1 MGCFCIGIGFVK
13 LCRTLKLNKLI
24 VMFKNLFKTAWRNVL
39 RNKAYT
45 FINIIGLGSGI
56 SICLIIFVLIQFH
69 LSFDNFHVKKDRIYR
84 MLTEYHHADSKEIF
98 YGSGIARGI
107 PQTLKTDIPEIEA
120 YAPIL
125 HNDNEQ
131 IQVLNSNGQIDKKF
145 KETGVFATTPAFFK
159 VFDFPLIEGD
169 IKTALSN
176 PNSVLLTK
184 ETADKYFGNWRQAMG
199 KTIRWD
205 NKEVLK
211 VTGILAPIPQNSD
224 FQFRVVFSL
233 GTGRTA
239 EMLKSTDYN
248 STGTYYGCYV
258 LAPAGMTETQLT
270 GKLQAL
276 MKKYRDPDNK
286 DNEVAQS
293 LTKVHFDNKAGNYSN
308 RSITPQMINMLWMI
322 ALFILVIA
330 CVNFVNLATAQAVNR
345 AKEVGIRKVLGG
357 NRGQLQMQFLTETF
371 VIVLISLILSVGISA
386 IGIPFIGKIMDLP
399 LQTGMLLQL
408 KVAAFMVLLAVAVTL
423 IAGFYPSMVL
433 SGFNPIN
440 ALKSK
445 LALKTPRG
453 ISLRHALV
461 VFQFVIAQGLII
473 CTIIIVKQ
481 MNYFTHGS
489 MGFAKD
495 AIVNVP
501 FPSDSASI
509 SKLEYL
515 KKQLT
520 NINGV
525 EQVSLSSALPA
536 DGDDNWTMF
545 TYENAAKQVDFYSI
559 IKMADEQYLPTYKLQ
574 LAAGR
579 NVVASD
585 TIREFLVNEAV
596 TQKLGIKPEDALN
609 KQIALGKFAKGRIV
623 GVLKNFHNRSFKDE
637 YAPMLVTTFKK
648 QYGISN
654 IKLASANISPALK
667 GVEKLWNEVYP
678 DYAFEYKFMDDRI
691 ASFYKQENQLSQI
704 YECFAVIAILLS
716 CLGLYGL
723 ASFMAVQRIKEVG
736 IRKVLGSSVGAIV
749 YLFSKEFVI
758 LIGIGFAIATPITW
772 YLMNQW
778 LQDYIYRIHIH
789 WSIFVLAGIIAIG
802 IALATVSYQL
812 IKAALVN
819 PVKSLRSE

>member
-1 MGCFCIGIGFVK
+1 
-13 LCRTLKLNKLI
+13 
-24 VMFKNLFKTAWRNVL
+24 MFKNLFKTAWRNVL

-45 FINIIGLGSGI
+45 FINIIGLGTGI
-56 SICLIIFVLIQFH
+56 SICLVIFVLIQFH
-69 LSFDNFHVKKDRIYR
+69 LSFDNFHAKKDRIYR
-84 MLTEYHHADSKEIF
+84 ILTEYHHADSKDIF

-120 YAPIL
+120 YAPIM

-131 IQVLNSNGQIDKKF
+131 IQVLNKEGQIDKKF
-145 KETGVFATTPAFFK
+145 KETGVFATTPSFFK
-159 VFDFPLIEGD
+159 IFDFPLIQGD
-169 IKTALSN
+169 ANTALKN

-184 ETADKYFGNWRQAMG
+184 ETATKYFGDWQQAMG

-205 NKEVLK
+205 NKEILK

-224 FQFRVVFSL
+224 FQFSVVFSL
-233 GTGRTA
+233 GTGRTV

-248 STGTYYGCYV
+248 STGSYYGCYV
-258 LAPAGMTETQLT
+258 LAPAGMNEAQLT

-276 MKKYRDPDNK
+276 MKRYRAPDNK
-286 DNEVAQS
+286 DSEIAQPLS
-293 LTKVHFDNKAGNYSN
+293 KVHFDNRAGNYSN
-308 RSITPQMINMLWMI
+308 KSISTQMISMLWMI

-386 IGIPFIGKIMDLP
+386 AGIPFIGKIMDLP
-399 LQTGMLLQL
+399 LATGMLLQV
-408 KVAAFMVLLAVAVTL
+408 KVAAFMVLLAVLVTL

-445 LALKTPRG
+445 LALRTPKG

-481 MNYFTHGS
+481 MNYFTHES

-501 FPSDSASI
+501 FPSDSAGI

-515 KKQLT
+515 KKKLT
-520 NINGV
+520 DINGV
-525 EQVSLSSALPA
+525 EQVSLSSNVPA
-536 DGDDNWTMF
+536 GEDANWTMF
-545 TYENAAKQVDFYSI
+545 TYENAAKPVDFYSI
-559 IKMADEQYLPTYKLQ
+559 IKMADEQYIPTYKLQ

-585 TIREFLVNEAV
+585 TIREFLVNEAL
-596 TQKLGIKPEDALN
+596 TQKLGLAKPEDALN
-609 KQIALGKFAKGRIV
+609 KQLALGKFAKGRIV
-623 GVLKNFHNRSFKDE
+623 GVLKNYHNRSFKDD
-637 YAPMLVTTFKK
+637 YAPMLITTFKK
-648 QYGISN
+648 QYEISN
-654 IKLASANISPALK
+654 IKLSSANIGPSLK

-678 DYAFEYKFMDDRI
+678 DYAFEYQFMDERI
-691 ASFYKQENQLSQI
+691 AAFYKQESQLSRI
-704 YECFAVIAILLS
+704 YECFAVVAILLS

-749 YLFSKEFVI
+749 YLFSKEFVV
-758 LIGIGFAIATPITW
+758 LIVIGFAIAAPITW
-772 YLMNQW
+772 YLMNKW

-789 WSIFVLAGIIAIG
+789 WSIFLLAAVIAMA

>member
-1 MGCFCIGIGFVK
+1 
-13 LCRTLKLNKLI
+13 
-24 VMFKNLFKTAWRNVL
+24 MFKNLFKTAWRNVL

-45 FINIIGLGSGI
+45 FINIIGLGTGI
-56 SICLIIFVLIQFH
+56 SICLVIFVLIQFH
-69 LSFDNFHVKKDRIYR
+69 LSFDNFHAKKDRIYR
-84 MLTEYHHADSKEIF
+84 MLTEYHHADSKDIF

-120 YAPIL
+120 YAPIM

-131 IQVLNSNGQIDKKF
+131 IQVLNKEGQIDKKF
-145 KETGVFATTPAFFK
+145 KETGVFATTPSFFK
-159 VFDFPLIEGD
+159 IFDFPLIQGD
-169 IKTALSN
+169 ANTALKN

-184 ETADKYFGNWRQAMG
+184 ETATKYFGNWQQAMG

-224 FQFRVVFSL
+224 FQFSVVFSL

-248 STGTYYGCYV
+248 STGSYYGCYV
-258 LAPAGMTETQLT
+258 LASAGMNEAQLT

-276 MKKYRDPDNK
+276 MKKYRAPDNK
-286 DNEVAQS
+286 DSEVAQP
-293 LTKVHFDNKAGNYSN
+293 LGKVHFDNKAGNYSN
-308 RSITPQMINMLWMI
+308 KSITTQMISMLWMI

-386 IGIPFIGKIMDLP
+386 VGIHFIGKIMDLP
-399 LQTGMLLQL
+399 LAAGMLLQIN
-408 KVAAFMVLLAVAVTL
+408 VAAFMVLLAVLVTL

-433 SGFNPIN
+433 SSFNPIN

-473 CTIIIVKQ
+473 CTIVIVKQ
-481 MNYFTHGS
+481 MNYFTHES

-501 FPSDSASI
+501 FPSDSAGI

-515 KKQLT
+515 KKKLT
-520 NINGV
+520 DINGV
-525 EQVSLSSALPA
+525 EQVSLSSNVPA
-536 DGDDNWTMF
+536 GEDANWTMF
-545 TYENAAKQVDFYSI
+545 TYENAAKPVDFYSI
-559 IKMADEQYLPTYKLQ
+559 IKMADEQYIPTYQLQ

-579 NVVASD
+579 NVAASD
-585 TIREFLVNEAV
+585 TIREFLVNEV
-596 TQKLGIKPEDALN
+596 LTQKLGLAKPEDALN
-609 KQIALGKFAKGRIV
+609 KQLALGKFAKGRIV
-623 GVLKNFHNRSFKDE
+623 GVLKNYHNRSFKDD
-637 YAPMLVTTFKK
+637 YAPMLITTFKK
-648 QYGISN
+648 QYEISN
-654 IKLASANISPALK
+654 IKLSSVNIGPSLK
-667 GVEKLWNEVYP
+667 GIEKLWNEVYP
-678 DYAFEYKFMDDRI
+678 NYAFEYQFMDECI
-691 ASFYKQENQLSQI
+691 EAFYKQESQLSQI
-704 YECFAVIAILLS
+704 YECFAVVAILLS

-749 YLFSKEFVI
+749 YLFSKEFVV
-758 LIGIGFAIATPITW
+758 LIGIGFAIAAPITW
-772 YLMNQW
+772 YLMNKW

-789 WSIFVLAGIIAIG
+789 WSIFLLAAIIAMA

>member
-1 MGCFCIGIGFVK
+1 
-13 LCRTLKLNKLI
+13 
-24 VMFKNLFKTAWRNVL
+24 MFKNLFKTAWRNVL

-45 FINIIGLGSGI
+45 FINIIGLGAGI
-56 SICLIIFVLIQFH
+56 SICLVIFVLIQFH
-69 LSFDNFHVKKDRIYR
+69 LSFDNFHAKKDRIYR
-84 MLTEYHHADSKEIF
+84 MLTEYHHSDSKDVF
-98 YGSGIARGI
+98 YGTGIARGI

-131 IQVLNSNGQIDKKF
+131 IQVLNKEGQVDKKF
-145 KETGVFATTPAFFK
+145 KETGVFATTPSFFK
-159 VFDFPLIEGD
+159 IFDFPLIQGD
-169 IKTALSN
+169 ASTALKD

-184 ETADKYFGNWRQAMG
+184 QTAEKYFGNWQQAMG

-224 FQFRVVFSL
+224 FQFSVVFSL

-239 EMLKSTDYN
+239 AMLKSTDYN
-248 STGTYYGCYV
+248 STGSYYGCYV
-258 LAPAGMTETQLT
+258 LAPAGMTEAKLT
-270 GKLQAL
+270 GKLQSL
-276 MKKYRDPDNK
+276 MKKYRAADNS
-286 DNEVAQS
+286 DSEIAQPLS
-293 LTKVHFDNKAGNYSN
+293 KVHFDNTGNYSN
-308 RSITPQMINMLWMI
+308 SFITPQMISMLWMI

-371 VIVLISLILSVGISA
+371 VIVLISLILSVCISA
-386 IGIPFIGKIMDLP
+386 VGIPLVGKVMDLP
-399 LQTGMLLQL
+399 LATGMLLQF
-408 KVAAFMVLLAVAVTL
+408 KVLAFMVLLVVVVTL
-423 IAGFYPSMVL
+423 VAGFYPSMVL

-445 LALKTPRG
+445 LALKTPKG

-473 CTIIIVKQ
+473 CTIVIVKQ
-481 MNYFTHGS
+481 MNFFTHES

-501 FPSDSASI
+501 FPSDSVSI

-515 KKQLT
+515 KKKLT
-520 NINGV
+520 DINGV
-525 EQVSLSSALPA
+525 EQVSLSSNVPA
-536 DGDDNWTMF
+536 GEDANWTMF
-545 TYENAAKQVDFYSI
+545 TYENAAKPVDFYSI
-559 IKMADEQYLPTYKLQ
+559 IKMADEQFIPTYKLQ
-574 LAAGR
+574 LVAGR
-579 NVVASD
+579 NVSASD
-585 TIREFLVNEAV
+585 TIREFLVNEAL
-596 TQKLGIKPEDALN
+596 TQKLGIKPEEALN
-609 KQIALGKFAKGRIV
+609 KQLALGKFAKGRIV
-623 GVLKNFHNRSFKDE
+623 GVLKNYHNRSFKDD
-637 YAPMLVTTFKK
+637 YAPMLITTFKK
-648 QYGISN
+648 QYEISN
-654 IKLASANISPALK
+654 IKLSSANIGPSLK
-667 GVEKLWNEVYP
+667 GIEKLWNEVYP
-678 DYAFEYKFMDDRI
+678 DYAFEYQFMDQRI
-691 ASFYKQENQLSQI
+691 AAFYKQESQLSRI
-704 YECFAVIAILLS
+704 YECFAVVAILLS

-758 LIGIGFAIATPITW
+758 LVGIGFAIAAPITW
-772 YLMNQW
+772 YLMNKW
-778 LQDYIYRIHIH
+778 LQDYIYRIYIH
-789 WSIFVLAGIIAIG
+789 WSIFLLAAIIAMA

>member
-1 MGCFCIGIGFVK
+1 
-13 LCRTLKLNKLI
+13 
-24 VMFKNLFKTAWRNVL
+24 MFKNLFKTAWRNVL

-45 FINIIGLGSGI
+45 FINIIGLGTGI
-56 SICLIIFVLIQFH
+56 SICLVIFVLIQFH
-69 LSFDNFHVKKDRIYR
+69 LSFDNFHAKKDRIYR
-84 MLTEYHHADSKEIF
+84 MLTEYHHADSKDIF

-120 YAPIL
+120 YAPIM

-131 IQVLNSNGQIDKKF
+131 IQVLNKEGQIDKKF
-145 KETGVFATTPAFFK
+145 KETGVFATTPSFFK
-159 VFDFPLIEGD
+159 IFDFPLIQGD
-169 IKTALSN
+169 ANTALKN

-184 ETADKYFGNWRQAMG
+184 ETATKYFGNWQQAMG

-224 FQFRVVFSL
+224 FQFSVVFSL

-248 STGTYYGCYV
+248 STGSYYGCYV
-258 LAPAGMTETQLT
+258 LAPAGMNEAQLT

-276 MKKYRDPDNK
+276 MKKYRAPDNK
-286 DNEVAQS
+286 DSEVAQP
-293 LTKVHFDNKAGNYSN
+293 LGKVHFDNKAGNYSN
-308 RSITPQMINMLWMI
+308 KSITTQMISMLWMI

-386 IGIPFIGKIMDLP
+386 VGIHFIGKIMDLP
-399 LQTGMLLQL
+399 LAAGMLLQI
-408 KVAAFMVLLAVAVTL
+408 KVAAFMVLLAVLVTL

-473 CTIIIVKQ
+473 CTIVIVKQ
-481 MNYFTHGS
+481 MNYFTHES

-501 FPSDSASI
+501 FPSDSAGI

-515 KKQLT
+515 KKKLT
-520 NINGV
+520 DINGV
-525 EQVSLSSALPA
+525 EQVSLSSNVPA
-536 DGDDNWTMF
+536 GEDANWTMF
-545 TYENAAKQVDFYSI
+545 TYENAAKPVDFYSI
-559 IKMADEQYLPTYKLQ
+559 IKMADEQYIPTYKLQ
-574 LAAGR
+574 IAAGR
-579 NVVASD
+579 NVAASD
-585 TIREFLVNEAV
+585 TIREFLVNEAL
-596 TQKLGIKPEDALN
+596 TQKLGLAKPEDALN
-609 KQIALGKFAKGRIV
+609 KQLALGKFAKGRIV
-623 GVLKNFHNRSFKDE
+623 GVLKNYHNRSFKDD
-637 YAPMLVTTFKK
+637 YAPMLITTFKK
-648 QYGISN
+648 QYEISN
-654 IKLASANISPALK
+654 IKLSSVNIGPSLK
-667 GVEKLWNEVYP
+667 GIEKLWNEVYP
-678 DYAFEYKFMDDRI
+678 NYAFEYQFMDERI
-691 ASFYKQENQLSQI
+691 AAFYKQESQLSQI
-704 YECFAVIAILLS
+704 YECFAVVAILLS

-749 YLFSKEFVI
+749 YLFSKEFVV
-758 LIGIGFAIATPITW
+758 LIVIGFAIAAPITW
-772 YLMNQW
+772 YLMNKW

-789 WSIFVLAGIIAIG
+789 WSIFLLAAIIAMA

>member
-1 MGCFCIGIGFVK
+1 
-13 LCRTLKLNKLI
+13 
-24 VMFKNLFKTAWRNVL
+24 MFKNLFKTAWRNVL

-56 SICLIIFVLIQFH
+56 SICLVIFVLIQFH
-69 LSFDNFHVKKDRIYR
+69 LSFDNFHAKKDRIYR
-84 MLTEYHHADSKEIF
+84 MLTEYHHADSKDIF

-120 YAPIL
+120 YAPIM

-131 IQVLNSNGQIDKKF
+131 IQVLNKNGQIDKKF
-145 KETGVFATTPAFFK
+145 KETGVFATTPSFFK
-159 VFDFPLIEGD
+159 IFDFPLIQGD
-169 IKTALSN
+169 ANTALKN

-184 ETADKYFGNWRQAMG
+184 ETATKYFGDWQQAMG

-211 VTGILAPIPQNSD
+211 VTGILTPIPQNSD
-224 FQFRVVFSL
+224 FQFSVVFSL

-248 STGTYYGCYV
+248 STGTYYGCYL
-258 LAPAGMTETQLT
+258 LAPAGMNEAQLT

-276 MKKYRDPDNK
+276 MKKYRAPDNK
-286 DNEVAQS
+286 DSEVAQPLS
-293 LTKVHFDNKAGNYSN
+293 KVHFDNKAGNYSN
-308 RSITPQMINMLWMI
+308 KSISTQMISMLWMI

-357 NRGQLQMQFLTETF
+357 NRAQLQMQFLTETF

-386 IGIPFIGKIMDLP
+386 AGIPLVGKIMDLP
-399 LQTGMLLQL
+399 LATGMLLQI
-408 KVAAFMVLLAVAVTL
+408 KVAAFMVLLAIVVTL

-481 MNYFTHGS
+481 MNYFTHES

-501 FPSDSASI
+501 FPSDSAGI

-515 KKQLT
+515 KKKLT
-520 NINGV
+520 DINGV
-525 EQVSLSSALPA
+525 EQVSLSSNVPA
-536 DGDDNWTMF
+536 GEDANWTMF
-545 TYENAAKQVDFYSI
+545 TYENAAKPVDFYSI
-559 IKMADEQYLPTYKLQ
+559 IKMADEQYIPTYKLQ

-579 NVVASD
+579 NVIASD
-585 TIREFLVNEAV
+585 TIREFLVNEAL
-596 TQKLGIKPEDALN
+596 TQKLGLAKPEDALN
-609 KQIALGKFAKGRIV
+609 KQLALGKFAKGRIV
-623 GVLKNFHNRSFKDE
+623 GVLKNYHNRSFKDD
-637 YAPMLVTTFKK
+637 YAPMLITTFKK
-648 QYGISN
+648 QYEISN
-654 IKLASANISPALK
+654 IKLSSANIGPSLK
-667 GVEKLWNEVYP
+667 GIEKLWNEVYP
-678 DYAFEYKFMDDRI
+678 DYAFEYQFMDERI
-691 ASFYKQENQLSQI
+691 AAFYKQESQLSRI
-704 YECFAVIAILLS
+704 YECFAVVAILLS

-749 YLFSKEFVI
+749 YLFSKEFVV
-758 LIGIGFAIATPITW
+758 LIGIGFAIAAPITW
-772 YLMNQW
+772 YLMNKW

-789 WSIFVLAGIIAIG
+789 WSIFLLAAIIAMA

>member
-1 MGCFCIGIGFVK
+1 
-13 LCRTLKLNKLI
+13 
-24 VMFKNLFKTAWRNVL
+24 MFKNLFKTAWRNVL

-56 SICLIIFVLIQFH
+56 SICLVIFVLIQFH
-69 LSFDNFHVKKDRIYR
+69 LSFDNFHAKRDRIYR
-84 MLTEYHHADSKEIF
+84 MLTEYHHADSKDIF

-120 YAPIL
+120 YAPIM

-131 IQVLNSNGQIDKKF
+131 IQVLNKEGQIDKKF
-145 KETGVFATTPAFFK
+145 KETGVFATTPSFFK
-159 VFDFPLIEGD
+159 IFDFPLIQGD
-169 IKTALSN
+169 ANTALKN

-184 ETADKYFGNWRQAMG
+184 ETATKYFGDWQQAMG

-205 NKEVLK
+205 NKEILK

-224 FQFRVVFSL
+224 FQFSVVFSL
-233 GTGRTA
+233 GTGRTT

-248 STGTYYGCYV
+248 STGSYYGCYV
-258 LAPAGMTETQLT
+258 LAPAGMNEAQLT

-276 MKKYRDPDNK
+276 MKKYRAPDNK
-286 DNEVAQS
+286 DSEVAQPLS
-293 LTKVHFDNKAGNYSN
+293 KVHFDNKAGNYSN
-308 RSITPQMINMLWMI
+308 KSISKQMISMLWMI

-386 IGIPFIGKIMDLP
+386 AGIPFVGKVMDLP
-399 LQTGMLLQL
+399 LYTGMLLQI
-408 KVAAFMVLLAVAVTL
+408 KVAAFMVLLAVVVTL

-445 LALKTPRG
+445 LALKTPKG

-481 MNYFTHGS
+481 MNYFTHES

-501 FPSDSASI
+501 FPSDSAGI

-515 KKQLT
+515 KKKLT
-520 NINGV
+520 DINGV
-525 EQVSLSSALPA
+525 EQVSLSSNVPA
-536 DGDDNWTMF
+536 GEDANWTMF
-545 TYENAAKQVDFYSI
+545 TYENAAKPVDFYSI
-559 IKMADEQYLPTYKLQ
+559 IKMADEQYIPTYKLQ

-579 NVVASD
+579 NVAASD
-585 TIREFLVNEAV
+585 TIREFLVNEAL
-596 TQKLGIKPEDALN
+596 TQKLGLAKPEDALN
-609 KQIALGKFAKGRIV
+609 KQLALGKFAKGRIV
-623 GVLKNFHNRSFKDE
+623 GVLKNYHNRSFKDD
-637 YAPMLVTTFKK
+637 YAPMLITTFKK
-648 QYGISN
+648 QYEISN
-654 IKLASANISPALK
+654 IKLSSANIGPSLK
-667 GVEKLWNEVYP
+667 GIEKLWNDVYP
-678 DYAFEYKFMDDRI
+678 DYAFEYQFMDERI
-691 ASFYKQENQLSQI
+691 AAFYKQESQLSQI
-704 YECFAVIAILLS
+704 YECFAVVAILLS

-749 YLFSKEFVI
+749 YLFSKEFVV
-758 LIGIGFAIATPITW
+758 LIGIGFAIAAPITW
-772 YLMNQW
+772 YLMNKW

-789 WSIFVLAGIIAIG
+789 WSIFLLAAVIAMA

>member
-1 MGCFCIGIGFVK
+1 
-13 LCRTLKLNKLI
+13 
-24 VMFKNLFKTAWRNVL
+24 MFKNLFKTAWRNVL

-56 SICLIIFVLIQFH
+56 SICLVIFVLIQFH
-69 LSFDNFHVKKDRIYR
+69 LSFDNFHAKKDRIYR
-84 MLTEYHHADSKEIF
+84 MLTEYHHADSKDIF

-120 YAPIL
+120 YAPIM

-131 IQVLNSNGQIDKKF
+131 IQVLNKNGQIDKKF
-145 KETGVFATTPAFFK
+145 KETGVFATTPSFFK
-159 VFDFPLIEGD
+159 IFDFPLIQGD
-169 IKTALSN
+169 ANTALKN

-184 ETADKYFGNWRQAMG
+184 ETATKYFGDWQQAMG

-224 FQFRVVFSL
+224 FQFSVVFSL

-248 STGTYYGCYV
+248 STGTYYGCYL
-258 LAPAGMTETQLT
+258 LAPAGMNEAQLT
-270 GKLQAL
+270 DKLQAL
-276 MKKYRDPDNK
+276 MKKYRAPDNK
-286 DNEVAQS
+286 DSEVAQPLS
-293 LTKVHFDNKAGNYSN
+293 KVHFDNKAGNYSN
-308 RSITPQMINMLWMI
+308 KSISTQMISMLWMI

-330 CVNFVNLATAQAVNR
+330 CVNFVNLATAQAINR

-357 NRGQLQMQFLTETF
+357 NRAQLQMQFLTETF

-386 IGIPFIGKIMDLP
+386 AGIPLVGKIMDLP
-399 LQTGMLLQL
+399 LATGMLLQI
-408 KVAAFMVLLAVAVTL
+408 KVAAFMVLLAIVVTL

-481 MNYFTHGS
+481 MNYFTHES

-501 FPSDSASI
+501 FPSDSAGI

-515 KKQLT
+515 KKKLT
-520 NINGV
+520 DINGV
-525 EQVSLSSALPA
+525 EQVSLSSNVPA
-536 DGDDNWTMF
+536 GEDANWTMF
-545 TYENAAKQVDFYSI
+545 TYENAAKPVDFYSI
-559 IKMADEQYLPTYKLQ
+559 IKMADEQYIPTYKLQ

-579 NVVASD
+579 NVIASD
-585 TIREFLVNEAV
+585 TIREFLVNEAL
-596 TQKLGIKPEDALN
+596 TQKLGLAKPEDALN
-609 KQIALGKFAKGRIV
+609 KQLALGKFAKGRIV
-623 GVLKNFHNRSFKDE
+623 GVLKNYHNRSFKDD
-637 YAPMLVTTFKK
+637 YAPMLITTFKK
-648 QYGISN
+648 QYEISN
-654 IKLASANISPALK
+654 IKLSSANIGPSLK
-667 GVEKLWNEVYP
+667 GIEKLWNEVYP
-678 DYAFEYKFMDDRI
+678 DYAFEYQFMDERI
-691 ASFYKQENQLSQI
+691 AAFYKQESQLSRI
-704 YECFAVIAILLS
+704 YECFAVVAILLS

-749 YLFSKEFVI
+749 YLFSKEFVV
-758 LIGIGFAIATPITW
+758 LIGIGFAIAAPITW
-772 YLMNQW
+772 YLMNKW

-789 WSIFVLAGIIAIG
+789 WSIFLLAAIIAMA

>member
-1 MGCFCIGIGFVK
+1 
-13 LCRTLKLNKLI
+13 
-24 VMFKNLFKTAWRNVL
+24 MFKNLFKTAWRNVL

-56 SICLIIFVLIQFH
+56 SICLVIFVLIQFH
-69 LSFDNFHVKKDRIYR
+69 LSFDNFHAKRDRIYR
-84 MLTEYHHADSKEIF
+84 MLTEYHHADSKDIF

-120 YAPIL
+120 YAPIM

-131 IQVLNSNGQIDKKF
+131 IQVLNKEGQIDKKF
-145 KETGVFATTPAFFK
+145 KETGVFATTPSFFK
-159 VFDFPLIEGD
+159 IFDFPLIQGD
-169 IKTALSN
+169 ANTALKN

-184 ETADKYFGNWRQAMG
+184 ETATKYFGDWQQAMG

-224 FQFRVVFSL
+224 FQFSVVFSL
-233 GTGRTA
+233 GTGRTT

-248 STGTYYGCYV
+248 STGSYYGCYV
-258 LAPAGMTETQLT
+258 LAPAGMNEAQLT

-276 MKKYRDPDNK
+276 MKKYRAADNK
-286 DNEVAQS
+286 DSEVAQPLS
-293 LTKVHFDNKAGNYSN
+293 KVHFDNKAGNYSN
-308 RSITPQMINMLWMI
+308 KSISKQMISMLWMI

-386 IGIPFIGKIMDLP
+386 AGIPFVGKVMDLP
-399 LQTGMLLQL
+399 LYTGMLLQV
-408 KVAAFMVLLAVAVTL
+408 KVVAFMVLLAVVVTL

-445 LALKTPRG
+445 LALKTPKG

-481 MNYFTHGS
+481 MNYFTHES

-501 FPSDSASI
+501 FPSDSAGI

-515 KKQLT
+515 KKKLT
-520 NINGV
+520 DINGV
-525 EQVSLSSALPA
+525 EQVSLSSNVPA
-536 DGDDNWTMF
+536 GEDANWTMF
-545 TYENAAKQVDFYSI
+545 TYENAAKPVDFYSI
-559 IKMADEQYLPTYKLQ
+559 IKMADEQYIPTYKLQ

-579 NVVASD
+579 NVAASD
-585 TIREFLVNEAV
+585 TIREFLVNEAL
-596 TQKLGIKPEDALN
+596 TQKLGLAKPEDALN
-609 KQIALGKFAKGRIV
+609 KQLALGKFAKGRIV
-623 GVLKNFHNRSFKDE
+623 GVLKNYHNRSFKDD
-637 YAPMLVTTFKK
+637 YAPMLITTFKK
-648 QYGISN
+648 QYEISN
-654 IKLASANISPALK
+654 IKLSSANVGPSLK
-667 GVEKLWNEVYP
+667 GIEKLWNDVYP
-678 DYAFEYKFMDDRI
+678 DYAFEYQFMDERI
-691 ASFYKQENQLSQI
+691 AAFYKQESQLSQI
-704 YECFAVIAILLS
+704 YECFAVVAILLS

-749 YLFSKEFVI
+749 YLFSKEFVV
-758 LIGIGFAIATPITW
+758 LIGIGFAIAAPITW
-772 YLMNQW
+772 YLMNKW

-789 WSIFVLAGIIAIG
+789 WSIFLLAAVIAMA

>member
-1 MGCFCIGIGFVK
+1 
-13 LCRTLKLNKLI
+13 
-24 VMFKNLFKTAWRNVL
+24 MFKNLFKTAWRNVL
-39 RNKAYT
+39 RNKSYT
-45 FINIIGLGSGI
+45 FINIVGLGSGI
-56 SICLIIFVLIQFH
+56 SICLMIFVLIQFH
-69 LSFDNFHVKKDRIYR
+69 LSFDNFHAKKDRIYR
-84 MLTEYHHADSKEIF
+84 MLTEYHHADSKDVF

-107 PQTLKTDIPEIEA
+107 PQTFKTDLPEIEA

-131 IQVLNSNGQIDKKF
+131 IQVLNANGQIDKKF
-145 KETGVFATTPAFFK
+145 KETGVFATTPSFFK
-159 VFDFPLIEGD
+159 IFDFPLIQGD
-169 IKTALSN
+169 ANTALKN

-184 ETADKYFGNWRQAMG
+184 ETAQKYFGNWQQAMG
-199 KTIRWD
+199 KTIKWD

-224 FQFRVVFSL
+224 FQFKVVFSL

-239 EMLKSTDYN
+239 AMLKSTDYN

-258 LAPAGMTETQLT
+258 LAPAGMTEAQLT
-270 GKLQAL
+270 GKLLAL
-276 MKKYRDPDNK
+276 MKKYRAPDNK
-286 DNEVAQS
+286 DSEIAQPLS
-293 LTKVHFDNKAGNYSN
+293 KVHFDNKAGNYSN
-308 RSITPQMINMLWMI
+308 KTITPQMINMLWMI
-322 ALFILVIA
+322 AFFILVIA
-330 CVNFVNLATAQAVNR
+330 CVNFVNLATAQTVNR

-357 NRGQLQMQFLTETF
+357 NRGQLQLQFLTETF
-371 VIVLISLILSVGISA
+371 VIVLISLILSAGISA
-386 IGIPFIGKIMDLP
+386 VGITFIGKIMDLP
-399 LQTGMLLQL
+399 LATGMLLQF
-408 KVAAFMVLLAVAVTL
+408 KVVAFMVLLAVVVTL
-423 IAGFYPSMVL
+423 VAGFYPSMVL

-445 LALKTPRG
+445 LALKTPKG

-481 MNYFTHGS
+481 MNYFTHES

-509 SKLEYL
+509 SKLAYL
-515 KKQLT
+515 KKKLID
-520 NINGV
+520 INGV
-525 EQVSLSSALPA
+525 EEVSLSSNVPA
-536 DGDDNWTMF
+536 GEDANWTMF
-545 TYENAAKQVDFYSI
+545 TYENAPKPVDFYSI
-559 IKMADEQYLPTYKLQ
+559 IKMADEEYIPTYQLQ

-579 NVVASD
+579 NVAASD
-585 TIREFLVNEAV
+585 TIREFLVNEAL
-596 TQKLGIKPEDALN
+596 TQKLGLVKPEDALN
-609 KQIALGKFAKGRIV
+609 KQLALGKFAKGRIV
-623 GVLKNFHNRSFKDE
+623 GVLKNYHNRSFKDD
-637 YAPMLVTTFKK
+637 YAPMLITTLKN
-648 QYGISN
+648 QYEISN
-654 IKLASANISPALK
+654 IKLSSANISTSLK
-667 GVEKLWNEVYP
+667 GIEKLWNEVYP
-678 DYAFEYKFMDDRI
+678 DYAFEYQFMDQRI
-691 ASFYKQENQLSQI
+691 ATFYKQENQLSQI
-704 YECFAVIAILLS
+704 YECFAVVAILLS

-758 LIGIGFAIATPITW
+758 LIGIGFAIASPITW

-789 WSIFVLAGIIAIG
+789 WSIFLLSGIIAMG

>member
-1 MGCFCIGIGFVK
+1 
-13 LCRTLKLNKLI
+13 
-24 VMFKNLFKTAWRNVL
+24 MFKNLFKTAWRNVL

-56 SICLIIFVLIQFH
+56 SICLVIFVLIQFH
-69 LSFDNFHVKKDRIYR
+69 LSFDNFHTKKDRIYR
-84 MLTEYHHADSKEIF
+84 MLTEYHHADSKDIF

-107 PQTLKTDIPEIEA
+107 PQTLRTDIPEIEA

-131 IQVLNSNGQIDKKF
+131 IQVLNKEGQIDKKF
-145 KETGVFATTPAFFK
+145 KETGVFATTPSFFK
-159 VFDFPLIEGD
+159 IFDFPLIQGD
-169 IKTALSN
+169 ANTALKDS
-176 PNSVLLTK
+176 NSVLLTK
-184 ETADKYFGNWRQAMG
+184 ETADKYFGDWKLAMG

-258 LAPAGMTETQLT
+258 LAPAGMTEAHLT

-276 MKKYRDPDNK
+276 MKKYRAPDNK
-286 DNEVAQS
+286 DSEVAQP
-293 LTKVHFDNKAGNYSN
+293 LGKVHFDNKAGNYSN
-308 RSITPQMINMLWMI
+308 SSITPQMINMLWMI

-357 NRGQLQMQFLTETF
+357 NRGQLQVQFLTETF
-371 VIVLISLILSVGISA
+371 VIVLISLILSAGISA
-386 IGIPFIGKIMDLP
+386 VGIPFIGKIMDLP
-399 LQTGMLLQL
+399 LQTGMLLQF
-408 KVAAFMVLLAVAVTL
+408 KVAAFMALLAVIVTL

-445 LALKTPRG
+445 RALKTPGG

-481 MNYFTHGS
+481 MNFFTHES
-489 MGFAKD
+489 MGFAKN

-515 KKQLT
+515 KKKLT
-520 NINGV
+520 DINGV
-525 EQVSLSSALPA
+525 EQVSLSSDIPA
-536 DGDDNWTMF
+536 GQDDNWTMF

-559 IKMADEQYLPTYKLQ
+559 IKMADERYLPTYKLQ

-579 NVVASD
+579 NVMASD
-585 TIREFLVNEAV
+585 TIREFLVNEAL

-609 KQIALGKFAKGRIV
+609 KQLTLGKFAKGRIV

-637 YAPMLVTTFKK
+637 YAPMLISTFKK
-648 QYGISN
+648 QYQLSN
-654 IKLASANISPALK
+654 IKLSSANIAASLK

-678 DYAFEYKFMDDRI
+678 DYAFEYKFMDEHI
-691 ASFYKQENQLSQI
+691 ASFYKQESQLSQI
-704 YECFAVIAILLS
+704 YECFAVVAILLS

-736 IRKVLGSSVGAIV
+736 IRKVLGSSVAAIV
-749 YLFSKEFVI
+749 YLFSKEFVV
-758 LIGIGFAIATPITW
+758 LIGVGFAIAAPITW
-772 YLMNQW
+772 YLMNKW
-778 LQDYIYRIHIH
+778 LQDYIYRIYIH
-789 WSIFVLAGIIAIG
+789 WSIFLLAAVIAMV

-819 PVKSLRSE
+819 PVNSLRSE

>member
-1 MGCFCIGIGFVK
+1 
-13 LCRTLKLNKLI
+13 
-24 VMFKNLFKTAWRNVL
+24 MFKNLLKTAWRNVL
-39 RNKAYT
+39 RNKSYT

-56 SICLIIFVLIQFH
+56 SICLVIFVLIQFH
-69 LSFDNFHVKKDRIYR
+69 LSFDNFHAKKDRIYR
-84 MLTEYHHADSKEIF
+84 MLTEYHHADSKDIF

-120 YAPIL
+120 YAPIM

-131 IQVLNSNGQIDKKF
+131 IQVLNNNGQVDKKF
-145 KETGVFATTPAFFK
+145 KETGVFATTPSFFK
-159 VFDFPLIEGD
+159 VFDFPLIQGD
-169 IKTALSN
+169 ANTALKD

-184 ETADKYFGNWRQAMG
+184 ETATKYFGDWQQAIG

-224 FQFRVVFSL
+224 FQFSVVFSL

-239 EMLKSTDYN
+239 DMLKSTDYN

-258 LAPAGMTETQLT
+258 LAPAGMNEAQLT

-276 MKKYRDPDNK
+276 MKKYRAPDNK
-286 DNEVAQS
+286 DSEVAQPLS
-293 LTKVHFDNKAGNYSN
+293 KVHFDNKAGNYSN
-308 RSITPQMINMLWMI
+308 KSISTQMISMLWMI

-386 IGIPFIGKIMDLP
+386 AGIPFVGKIMDLP
-399 LQTGMLLQL
+399 LATGMLLQI
-408 KVAAFMVLLAVAVTL
+408 KVAAFMVLLAVVVTL

-445 LALKTPRG
+445 LALKTPKG

-481 MNYFTHGS
+481 MNYFTHES

-501 FPSDSASI
+501 FPSDSAGI

-515 KKQLT
+515 KKKLT
-520 NINGV
+520 DINGV
-525 EQVSLSSALPA
+525 EQVSLSSNVPA
-536 DGDDNWTMF
+536 GEDANWTMF
-545 TYENAAKQVDFYSI
+545 TYENAAKPVDFYSI
-559 IKMADEQYLPTYKLQ
+559 IKMADEQYIPTYKLQ

-579 NVVASD
+579 NVIASD
-585 TIREFLVNEAV
+585 TIREFLVNEALI
-596 TQKLGIKPEDALN
+596 QKLGLAKPEDALN
-609 KQIALGKFAKGRIV
+609 KQLALGKFAKGRIV
-623 GVLKNFHNRSFKDE
+623 GVLKNYHNRSFKDD
-637 YAPMLVTTFKK
+637 YAPMLITTFKK
-648 QYGISN
+648 QYEISN
-654 IKLASANISPALK
+654 IKLSSANIGTSLK
-667 GVEKLWNEVYP
+667 GIEKLWNEVYP
-678 DYAFEYKFMDDRI
+678 DYAFEYQFMDEHI
-691 ASFYKQENQLSQI
+691 AAFYKQENQLSQI
-704 YECFAVIAILLS
+704 YECFAVVAILLS

-758 LIGIGFAIATPITW
+758 LIGIGFAIAAPITW

-789 WSIFVLAGIIAIG
+789 WSIFLLAGIIAMG

-812 IKAALVN
+812 IKAAMVN

>member
-1 MGCFCIGIGFVK
+1 
-13 LCRTLKLNKLI
+13 
-24 VMFKNLFKTAWRNVL
+24 MFKNLFKTAWRNVL

-45 FINIIGLGSGI
+45 FINIIGLGTGI
-56 SICLIIFVLIQFH
+56 SICLVIFVLIQFH
-69 LSFDNFHVKKDRIYR
+69 LSFDNFHAKKDRIYR
-84 MLTEYHHADSKEIF
+84 LLTEYHHADSKDIF

-120 YAPIL
+120 YAPIM

-131 IQVLNSNGQIDKKF
+131 IQVLNKEGQIDKKF
-145 KETGVFATTPAFFK
+145 KETGVFATTPSFFK
-159 VFDFPLIEGD
+159 IFDFPLIQGD
-169 IKTALSN
+169 ANTALKN

-184 ETADKYFGNWRQAMG
+184 ETATKYFGDWQQAMG

-224 FQFRVVFSL
+224 FQFSVVFSL
-233 GTGRTA
+233 GTGRTV

-248 STGTYYGCYV
+248 STGSYYGCYV
-258 LAPAGMTETQLT
+258 LAPAGMNEAQLT

-276 MKKYRDPDNK
+276 MKKYRAPDNK
-286 DNEVAQS
+286 DSEVAQPLS
-293 LTKVHFDNKAGNYSN
+293 KVHFDNRAGNYSN
-308 RSITPQMINMLWMI
+308 KSISTQMISMLWMI

-386 IGIPFIGKIMDLP
+386 AGIPFIGKIMDLP
-399 LQTGMLLQL
+399 LATGMLLQV
-408 KVAAFMVLLAVAVTL
+408 KVAAFMVLLAVLVTL

-445 LALKTPRG
+445 LALRTPKG

-481 MNYFTHGS
+481 MNYFTHES

-501 FPSDSASI
+501 FPSDSAGI

-515 KKQLT
+515 KKKLT
-520 NINGV
+520 DINGV
-525 EQVSLSSALPA
+525 EQVSLSSNVPA
-536 DGDDNWTMF
+536 GEDANWTMF
-545 TYENAAKQVDFYSI
+545 TYENAAKPVDFYSI
-559 IKMADEQYLPTYKLQ
+559 IKMADEQYIPTYKLQ

-585 TIREFLVNEAV
+585 TIREFLVNEAL
-596 TQKLGIKPEDALN
+596 TQKLGLAKPEDALN
-609 KQIALGKFAKGRIV
+609 KQLALGKFAKGRIV
-623 GVLKNFHNRSFKDE
+623 GVLKNYHNRSFKDD
-637 YAPMLVTTFKK
+637 YAPMLITTFKK
-648 QYGISN
+648 QYEISN
-654 IKLASANISPALK
+654 IKLSSANIGPSLK

-678 DYAFEYKFMDDRI
+678 DYAFEYQFMDERI
-691 ASFYKQENQLSQI
+691 AAFYKQESQLSRI
-704 YECFAVIAILLS
+704 YECFAVVAILLS

-749 YLFSKEFVI
+749 YLFSKEFVV
-758 LIGIGFAIATPITW
+758 LIVIGFAIAAPITW
-772 YLMNQW
+772 YLMNKW

-789 WSIFVLAGIIAIG
+789 WSIFLLAAVIAMA

>member
-1 MGCFCIGIGFVK
+1 
-13 LCRTLKLNKLI
+13 
-24 VMFKNLFKTAWRNVL
+24 MFKNLFKTAWRNVL

-45 FINIIGLGSGI
+45 FINIIGLGTGI
-56 SICLIIFVLIQFH
+56 SICLVIFVLIQFH
-69 LSFDNFHVKKDRIYR
+69 LSFDNFHAKKDRIYR
-84 MLTEYHHADSKEIF
+84 MLTEYHHADSKDIF

-120 YAPIL
+120 YAPIM

-131 IQVLNSNGQIDKKF
+131 IQVLNKEGQIDKKF
-145 KETGVFATTPAFFK
+145 KETGVFATTPSFFK
-159 VFDFPLIEGD
+159 IFDFPLIQGD
-169 IKTALSN
+169 ANTALKN

-184 ETADKYFGNWRQAMG
+184 ETATKYFGNWQQAMG

-224 FQFRVVFSL
+224 FQFSLVFSL

-248 STGTYYGCYV
+248 STGSYYGCYV
-258 LAPAGMTETQLT
+258 LAPAGMNEAQLT

-276 MKKYRDPDNK
+276 MKKYRAPDNK
-286 DNEVAQS
+286 DSEVAQP
-293 LTKVHFDNKAGNYSN
+293 LGKVHFDNKAGNYSN
-308 RSITPQMINMLWMI
+308 KSITTQMISMLWMI

-386 IGIPFIGKIMDLP
+386 VGIHFIGKIMDLP
-399 LQTGMLLQL
+399 LAAGMLLQI
-408 KVAAFMVLLAVAVTL
+408 KVAAFMVLLAVLVTL

-473 CTIIIVKQ
+473 CTIVIVKQ
-481 MNYFTHGS
+481 MNYFTHES

-501 FPSDSASI
+501 FPSDSAGI

-515 KKQLT
+515 KKKLT
-520 NINGV
+520 DINGV
-525 EQVSLSSALPA
+525 EQVSLSSNVPA
-536 DGDDNWTMF
+536 GEDANWTMF
-545 TYENAAKQVDFYSI
+545 TYENAAKPVDFYSI
-559 IKMADEQYLPTYKLQ
+559 IKMADEQYISTYKLQ

-579 NVVASD
+579 NVAASD
-585 TIREFLVNEAV
+585 TIREFLVNEAL
-596 TQKLGIKPEDALN
+596 TQKLGLAKPEDALN
-609 KQIALGKFAKGRIV
+609 KQLALGKFAKGRIV
-623 GVLKNFHNRSFKDE
+623 GVLKNYHNRSFKDD
-637 YAPMLVTTFKK
+637 YAPMLITTFKK
-648 QYGISN
+648 QYEISN
-654 IKLASANISPALK
+654 IKLSSVNIGPSLK
-667 GVEKLWNEVYP
+667 GIEKLWNEVYP
-678 DYAFEYKFMDDRI
+678 DYAFEYQFMDERI
-691 ASFYKQENQLSQI
+691 AAFYKQESQLSRI
-704 YECFAVIAILLS
+704 YECFAVVAILLS

-749 YLFSKEFVI
+749 YLFSKEFVV
-758 LIGIGFAIATPITW
+758 LIGIGFAIAAPITW
-772 YLMNQW
+772 YLMNKW

-789 WSIFVLAGIIAIG
+789 WSIFLLAAVIAMA